1 MSASDPGVLC
11 AFCGYPLEDHEE
23 HESKIIGGELH
34 VKCVL
39 QPDGYAIQQSVS
51 LGPQNDNAK
60 DSTS

>member
-39 QPDGYAIQQSVS
+39 QPDGYEIQQSVS
-51 LGPQNDNAK
+51 LGHQNDNAK

>member
-1 MSASDPGVLC
+1 MSASDPGVAC

-23 HESKIIGGELH
+23 HESKIIGDELH

-39 QPDGYAIQQSVS
+39 QPDGYAIAVRVTWTS
-51 LGPQNDNAK
+51 DNAK